1 MEKSCNH
8 PILKFG
14 NKSIDVQSF
23 ADIAGERWI
32 DNFVV
37 DISIANYIQDAQEQ
51 EIDNT
56 LYFPTKVFDWL
67 KSTSEDY
74 QRKMVTKISSQ
85 MSQVNTLELV
95 IIRVHMGN
103 DWGLTVVD
111 LVNEKLMFD
120 DGLQRPAP
128 QSTLPNVQKVMDLL
142 VKLYLLAPVLQSQ
155 F

>member
-23 ADIAGERWI
+23 ADIAGEQWI

-37 DISIANYIQDAQEQ
+37 DISIANYIEDAQEQ
-51 EIDNT
+51 GIDNT